1 MRDRL
6 RHALLSAAALTG
18 IAVFTAFALYEK
30 PGPGLGHFF
39 YVAIIL
45 AALATGPA
53 IGAGA
58 AVIATAMFAV
68 GVIVNP
74 QIPPSEVL
82 TTSTGIRLICR
93 PCWLPMALQLPSV
106 GPRTL
111 RTARTRCRSTGPPTS
126 DCTRDASST
135 VRRRWSR

>member
-30 PGPGLGHFF
+30 PGLGLGHFF

-53 IGAGA
+53 IG
-58 AVIATAMFAV
+58 
-68 GVIVNP
+68 
-74 QIPPSEVL
+74 
-82 TTSTGIRLICR
+82 
-93 PCWLPMALQLPSV
+93 
-106 GPRTL
+106 
-111 RTARTRCRSTGPPTS
+111 RCGGH
-126 DCTRDASST
+126 RDRD
-135 VRRRWSR
+135 VRGRRDR